1 MGAKAVSWVRGMG
14 YFSKEQELLS
24 WRDWRPVKVLQI
36 SKPLCAFRSRGYFCW
51 RWGKVDSI
59 LAGYLNSMS
68 LKTALESF
76 FLLKLF
82 FVLLLQNLQ

>member
-1 MGAKAVSWVRGMG
+1 M
-14 YFSKEQELLS
+14 E
-24 WRDWRPVKVLQI
+24 
-36 SKPLCAFRSRGYFCW
+36 
-51 RWGKVDSI
+51 SI